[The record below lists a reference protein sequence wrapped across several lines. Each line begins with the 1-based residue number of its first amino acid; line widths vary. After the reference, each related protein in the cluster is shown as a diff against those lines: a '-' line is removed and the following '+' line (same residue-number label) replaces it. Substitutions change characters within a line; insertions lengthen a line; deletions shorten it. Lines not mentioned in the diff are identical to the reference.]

1 MKHRLPILAAVGAVA
16 AIWLGMLADFGAR
29 HWTQTTSAGQVAAAK
44 PAVDQGGQA
53 ERLVHQAAERLDQ
66 YASIS
71 AKLRLKADIF
81 NEKIVGSG
89 QYRQGPAASHLLRWD
104 STLHI
109 GERVTSMQQIVDG
122 TWLWMYQRASDK
134 STLRRVELSR
144 VLAVEHE
151 MARPAGE
158 PSLHGLGLGSIGGL
172 PKLLRSLDLSVNFAS
187 LAQARLPARF
197 GTQGAEVAVY
207 IARGTWTPAVWAKLL
222 PEQAAEINA
231 GQAPKLK
238 KLPQQVPDQVVVT
251 LGRDDW
257 FPYRIE
263 FSRTVDEASTK
274 TLFVVELYDVQWNV
288 PLDRQLFVSQPGPL
302 PVTEYTEPFVINL
315 IAP

>member
-1 MKHRLPILAAVGAVA
+1 MKLRLPILAAIGAVA

-44 PAVDQGGQA
+44 PPVDSSGQA

-89 QYRQGPAASHLLRWD
+89 QYRQGSAASHLLRWD

-109 GERVTSMQQIVDG
+109 GEHVTSMQQIVDG
-122 TWLWMYQRASDK
+122 TRLWMYQGTSDK

-144 VLAVEHE
+144 VLAVEE
-151 MARPAGE
+151 GLARTAGK
-158 PSLHGLGLGSIGGL
+158 PPLHGLGLGPIGGL
-172 PKLLRSLDLSVNFAS
+172 PKLLRSLDLSVNFTS

-197 GTQGAEVAVY
+197 GTQGAEVPVY

-231 GQAPKLK
+231 GQPPKLK

-263 FSRTVDEASTK
+263 FLRAVDDSSPK
-274 TLFVVELYDVQWNV
+274 SLFVVELYDVQWNV
-288 PLDRQLFVSQPGPL
+288 PLDRQLFSYQPGLL
-302 PVTEYTEPFVINL
+302 PVIEFTEPFVGNL
-315 IAP
+315 LAP